1 MITIAYPQALYLLLL
16 LPVAALLFIWA
27 RYSRKR
33 RLARY
38 GRPTVI
44 ERLMPDASKYTP
56 WIKISITLIAMAA
69 IIFMLS
75 RPLATG
81 NQEIKT
87 EEKTSRGI
95 EVMICLDVS
104 RSMLASS
111 TNDEQGIDRLQRAK
125 HVLEKLV
132 DKMNDD
138 KVGLIVFAGDAY
150 TQLPITSDYISAK
163 MFINSI
169 STEMVPTQG
178 TAIGAAIEMA
188 MNSFSPDDKFQKA
201 IVIITDGENFEDDA
215 AAMARK
221 AADAGIQ
228 VDVVGIGGDKPMP
241 VPVSDTAR
249 DQYLVDNNGQPAM
262 TKVDAENAEKIAKA
276 GKGIYVNGSSSSAVL
291 DIDEQL
297 NTLAK
302 TEFVRKSSTPQA
314 EQFPVFAWIALILLI
329 IDTFIPERK
338 ISWLRNYSFFTPKE
352 TVK

>member
-169 STEMVPTQG
+169 
-178 TAIGAAIEMA
+178 
-188 MNSFSPDDKFQKA
+188 
-201 IVIITDGENFEDDA
+201 
-215 AAMARK
+215 
-221 AADAGIQ
+221 
-228 VDVVGIGGDKPMP
+228 
-241 VPVSDTAR
+241 
-249 DQYLVDNNGQPAM
+249 
-262 TKVDAENAEKIAKA
+262 
-276 GKGIYVNGSSSSAVL
+276 
-291 DIDEQL
+291 
-297 NTLAK
+297 
-302 TEFVRKSSTPQA
+302 
-314 EQFPVFAWIALILLI
+314 
-329 IDTFIPERK
+329 
-338 ISWLRNYSFFTPKE
+338 
-352 TVK
+352 